1 MTTASHARPG
11 SVSVSGSAKDDGPC
25 GEISYGLGRASLGA
39 FAVASNDAGVCAILL
54 GDDAEAVE
62 ADLRQALPGAD
73 LVMGGR
79 GYDIT
84 VEAVADLIERP
95 WMPHALK
102 LDLGG
107 GDFERMIRAALSL
120 VAPGDA
126 ITPEELASQIGAPGA
141 ARNVRN
147 VVAGDLMAVAV
158 PFHRLAEADGASPAY
173 RWGEARRLAILRRE
187 ALGA

>member
-39 FAVASNDAGVCAILL
+39 FAVASNAAGVCAILL

-107 GDFERMIRAALSL
+107 GDDLHRRGGF
-120 VAPGDA
+120 G
-126 ITPEELASQIGAPGA
+126 IGAGNA
-141 ARNVRN
+141 G
-147 VVAGDLMAVAV
+147 AGDDDLVEFLD
-158 PFHRLAEADGASPAY
+158 PRLGLP
-173 RWGEARRLAILRRE
+173 GLLVVLCLRRRRQRQQDGHGQWCGP
-187 ALGA
+187 L